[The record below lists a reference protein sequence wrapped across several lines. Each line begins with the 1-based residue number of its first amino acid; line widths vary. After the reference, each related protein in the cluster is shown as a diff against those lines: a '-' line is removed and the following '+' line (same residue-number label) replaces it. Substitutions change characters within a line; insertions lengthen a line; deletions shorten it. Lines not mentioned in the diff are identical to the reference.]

1 MHSWLFFLELL
12 FWVFAQ
18 VAPSLSGIEGFFMA
32 CFCPQ
37 PFRAK
42 WIDCSIYQTKNWE
55 NKDTEAGM
63 YIVGTIYLLFLRS
76 HVDLPIKLFFIVSF
90 LLPPIICFGSRWQ
103 KWDEITKLGFHCGP
117 DDPVPLQL
125 SGWFLLNESLDVPD
139 LVTCNKCTVYKCTL
153 QCTLTCK
160 HLELIKV
167 SIEIYVSRNFLC
179 GHIVIEC
186 WVSVF
191 RNG

>member
-1 MHSWLFFLELL
+1 MIDICYSFHALYSMHSWPFFELL

-76 HVDLPIKLFFIVSF
+76 HVDLPIKLFYIVSF
-90 LLPPIICFGSRWQ
+90 TATNHMFWWQMAKMRRNYQTRFSLWSRWSCSLTV
-103 KWDEITKLGFHCGP
+103 KWMIPAQWVFGCAWSCN
-117 DDPVPLQL
+117 LQ
-125 SGWFLLNESLDVPD
+125 
-139 LVTCNKCTVYKCTL
+139 
-153 QCTLTCK
+153 
-160 HLELIKV
+160 
-167 SIEIYVSRNFLC
+167 
-179 GHIVIEC
+179 
-186 WVSVF
+186 
-191 RNG
+191 

>member
-1 MHSWLFFLELL
+1 MIDICYSFHALYSMHSWPFFELL

-63 YIVGTIYLLFLRS
+63 YIVGTIYLLLLRS
-76 HVDLPIKLFFIVSF
+76 HVDLPIKLFYKLLFHFYCHQSYVLVADGKNETKLPNSVFIVVQMILFPYS
-90 LLPPIICFGSRWQ
+90 
-103 KWDEITKLGFHCGP
+103 
-117 DDPVPLQL
+117 
-125 SGWFLLNESLDVPD
+125 
-139 LVTCNKCTVYKCTL
+139 
-153 QCTLTCK
+153 
-160 HLELIKV
+160 
-167 SIEIYVSRNFLC
+167 
-179 GHIVIEC
+179 
-186 WVSVF
+186 
-191 RNG
+191 